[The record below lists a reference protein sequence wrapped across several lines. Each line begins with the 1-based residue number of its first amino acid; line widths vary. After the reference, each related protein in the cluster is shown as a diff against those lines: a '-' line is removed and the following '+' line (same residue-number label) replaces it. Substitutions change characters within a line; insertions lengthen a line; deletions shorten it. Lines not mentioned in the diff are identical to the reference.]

1 MSTKNKNIVKIGGV
15 LVLGFLI
22 GWLIFGGNNA
32 ARLVEDEHA
41 HTEAE
46 ENQIWTCS
54 MHPQIRQNGP
64 GDCPICGMELIPAV
78 NAGTETDNPAT
89 FQMSENAMKLANVST
104 MEVGKSAA
112 ARTLRLN
119 GKVELNETNT
129 VTQSSHIPGRIESLK
144 VNFTGE
150 QVQRGQILA
159 AVYSPELVTAQE
171 ELIQAAKIRESQP
184 ELFEA
189 AKEKLR
195 NWRIGENQINQILT
209 SGKPLERFPITADV
223 SGIVTEKLVNLGDY
237 VERGMP
243 IYQIADLSEVWV
255 LFDLYEGQVGWVK
268 EGNKV
273 EFTVRALP
281 GETFKGEITFV
292 DPLLNS
298 QSRVARARV
307 VVDNSE
313 GKLKP
318 EMFVSGTV
326 QTELGEATS
335 NELVVPRSAVLWT
348 GTRSVVYVKE
358 KLGNNVGFTLRE
370 IVLGPAL
377 ADAYLVKEGL
387 RAGEEIVVN
396 GTFTVDAAAQL
407 AGKPSMM
414 NPEAGAGTGNDQA
427 AMEGGPADVIVKE
440 RPDLSGVSKDFKEQL
455 SAVVDAYLVLKKD
468 LVEGKD
474 GGKSGAGLLK
484 TVEAVDA
491 NLLSTEA
498 GNFWA
503 EYGSVLT
510 EHAKLTKE
518 AKSIEEK
525 RENFIS
531 LSSSLIKLV
540 QAFGSDKLLFV
551 DHCPMAN
558 SDRGAYWLSEVEEI
572 RNPYFGD
579 AMLTCGEVVLEI
591 NKKIKN

>member
-1 MSTKNKNIVKIGGV
+1 MNTKYKNIVKIGGV
-15 LVLGFLI
+15 LILGFLI

-32 ARLVEDEHA
+32 ARLVESEHA

-78 NAGTETDNPAT
+78 NAGAETDNPAT

-104 MEVGKSAA
+104 MQVGKSAA

-150 QVQRGQILA
+150 QVQRGQTLA
-159 AVYSPELVTAQE
+159 TVYSPELVTAQE
-171 ELIQAAKIRESQP
+171 ELLQAARIRESQP

-268 EGNKV
+268 EGSTV

-281 GETFKGEITFV
+281 GETFEGEITFV

-414 NPEAGAGTGNDQA
+414 NPEAGAGTGDQA
-427 AMEGGPADVIVKE
+427 AIEGGPADVIAKE
-440 RPDLSGVSKDFKEQL
+440 VPDLSEVSETFKEQL

-468 LVEGKD
+468 LVEGKEA
-474 GGKSGAGLLK
+474 GKSGAGLLK

-491 NLLSTEA
+491 NSLNGEA

-503 EYGSVLT
+503 EYGSVLA

-525 RENFIS
+525 RENFVFIS
-531 LSSSLIKLV
+531 NSLIKLV
-540 QAFGSDKLLFV
+540 QAFGSDQPLFV

-591 NKKIKN
+591 NK

>member
-1 MSTKNKNIVKIGGV
+1 MNTKYKNIVKIGGV
-15 LVLGFLI
+15 LILGFLI

-32 ARLVEDEHA
+32 ARLVESEHA

-78 NAGTETDNPAT
+78 NAGAETDNPAT

-104 MEVGKSAA
+104 MQVGKSAA

-150 QVQRGQILA
+150 QVRRGQTLA
-159 AVYSPELVTAQE
+159 TVYSPELVTAQE
-171 ELIQAAKIRESQP
+171 ELLQAARIRESQP

-195 NWRIGENQINQILT
+195 NWRIGESQINQILT

-268 EGNKV
+268 EGSKV

-281 GETFKGEITFV
+281 GETFEGEITFV

-326 QTELGEATS
+326 QTDLGEAILT
-335 NELVVPRSAVLWT
+335 ELVVP
-348 GTRSVVYVKE
+348 
-358 KLGNNVGFTLRE
+358 
-370 IVLGPAL
+370 
-377 ADAYLVKEGL
+377 
-387 RAGEEIVVN
+387 
-396 GTFTVDAAAQL
+396 
-407 AGKPSMM
+407 
-414 NPEAGAGTGNDQA
+414 
-427 AMEGGPADVIVKE
+427 
-440 RPDLSGVSKDFKEQL
+440 
-455 SAVVDAYLVLKKD
+455 
-468 LVEGKD
+468 
-474 GGKSGAGLLK
+474 
-484 TVEAVDA
+484 
-491 NLLSTEA
+491 
-498 GNFWA
+498 
-503 EYGSVLT
+503 
-510 EHAKLTKE
+510 
-518 AKSIEEK
+518 
-525 RENFIS
+525 
-531 LSSSLIKLV
+531 
-540 QAFGSDKLLFV
+540 
-551 DHCPMAN
+551 
-558 SDRGAYWLSEVEEI
+558 
-572 RNPYFGD
+572 
-579 AMLTCGEVVLEI
+579 
-591 NKKIKN
+591 

>member
-1 MSTKNKNIVKIGGV
+1 MNTKYKNIVKIGGV
-15 LVLGFLI
+15 LILGFLI

-32 ARLVEDEHA
+32 ARLVESEHA

-78 NAGTETDNPAT
+78 NAGAETDNPAT

-104 MEVGKSAA
+104 MQVGKSAA

-150 QVQRGQILA
+150 QVQRGQTLA
-159 AVYSPELVTAQE
+159 TVYSPELVTAQE
-171 ELIQAAKIRESQP
+171 ELLQAARIRESQP

-268 EGNKV
+268 EGSKV

-281 GETFKGEITFV
+281 GETFEGEITFV

-414 NPEAGAGTGNDQA
+414 NPEAGAGTGDQA
-427 AMEGGPADVIVKE
+427 AIEGGPADVIAKE
-440 RPDLSGVSKDFKEQL
+440 VPDLSEVSETFKEQL
-455 SAVVDAYLVLKKD
+455 SAVVVAYLVLKKD
-468 LVEGKD
+468 LVEGKEA
-474 GGKSGAGLLK
+474 GKSGAGLLK

-491 NLLSTEA
+491 NSLNGEA

-503 EYGSVLT
+503 EYGSVLA

-525 RENFIS
+525 RENFVFIS
-531 LSSSLIKLV
+531 NSLIKLV
-540 QAFGSDKLLFV
+540 QAFGSDQPLFV

-591 NKKIKN
+591 NK

>member
-1 MSTKNKNIVKIGGV
+1 MNTKYKNIVKIGGV
-15 LVLGFLI
+15 LILGFLI

-32 ARLVEDEHA
+32 ARLVESEHA

-78 NAGTETDNPAT
+78 NAGAETDNPAT

-104 MEVGKSAA
+104 MQVGKSAA

-150 QVQRGQILA
+150 QVQRGQTLA
-159 AVYSPELVTAQE
+159 TVYSPELVTAQE
-171 ELIQAAKIRESQP
+171 ELLQAARIRESQP

-268 EGNKV
+268 EGSKV

-281 GETFKGEITFV
+281 GETFEGEITFV

-414 NPEAGAGTGNDQA
+414 NPEAGAGTGDQA
-427 AMEGGPADVIVKE
+427 AIEGGPADVIAKE
-440 RPDLSGVSKDFKEQL
+440 VPDLSEVSETFKEQL

-468 LVEGKD
+468 LVEGKEA
-474 GGKSGAGLLK
+474 GKSGAGLLK

-491 NLLSTEA
+491 NSLNGEA

-503 EYGSVLT
+503 EYGSVLA

-525 RENFIS
+525 RENFVFIS
-531 LSSSLIKLV
+531 NSLIKLV
-540 QAFGSDKLLFV
+540 QAFGSDQPLFV

-591 NKKIKN
+591 NK

>member
-1 MSTKNKNIVKIGGV
+1 
-15 LVLGFLI
+15 
-22 GWLIFGGNNA
+22 
-32 ARLVEDEHA
+32 
-41 HTEAE
+41 
-46 ENQIWTCS
+46 
-54 MHPQIRQNGP
+54 
-64 GDCPICGMELIPAV
+64 
-78 NAGTETDNPAT
+78 
-89 FQMSENAMKLANVST
+89 
-104 MEVGKSAA
+104 
-112 ARTLRLN
+112 
-119 GKVELNETNT
+119 
-129 VTQSSHIPGRIESLK
+129 
-144 VNFTGE
+144 
-150 QVQRGQILA
+150 
-159 AVYSPELVTAQE
+159 
-171 ELIQAAKIRESQP
+171 
-184 ELFEA
+184 
-189 AKEKLR
+189 
-195 NWRIGENQINQILT
+195 
-209 SGKPLERFPITADV
+209 
-223 SGIVTEKLVNLGDY
+223 
-237 VERGMP
+237 
-243 IYQIADLSEVWV
+243 
-255 LFDLYEGQVGWVK
+255 
-268 EGNKV
+268 
-273 EFTVRALP
+273 
-281 GETFKGEITFV
+281 EITFV

-326 QTELGEATS
+326 QTDLGEATS

-377 ADAYLVKEGL
+377 ADSYIVKEGL
-387 RAGEEIVVN
+387 EAGEEIVVN

-427 AMEGGPADVIVKE
+427 AMEGGPADVIAKE
-440 RPDLSGVSKDFKEQL
+440 VPDLSEVSETFKEQL

-474 GGKSGAGLLK
+474 AGKSGAGLLK

-491 NLLSTEA
+491 NSLNGEA

-503 EYGSVLT
+503 EYGTVLT
-510 EHAKLTKE
+510 EHARLTKE

-525 RENFIS
+525 RENFVSI
-531 LSSSLIKLV
+531 SSSLIKLV
-540 QAFGSDKLLFV
+540 QAFGSDQPLFV

-591 NKKIKN
+591 NK

>member
-1 MSTKNKNIVKIGGV
+1 MNTKYKNIVKIGGV
-15 LVLGFLI
+15 LILGFLI

-32 ARLVEDEHA
+32 ARLVESEHA

-78 NAGTETDNPAT
+78 NAGAETDNPAT

-104 MEVGKSAA
+104 MQVGKSAA

-150 QVQRGQILA
+150 QVRRGQTLA
-159 AVYSPELVTAQE
+159 TVYSPELVTAQE
-171 ELIQAAKIRESQP
+171 ELLQAARIRESQP

-268 EGNKV
+268 EGSKV

-281 GETFKGEITFV
+281 GETFEGEITFV

-326 QTELGEATS
+326 QTDLGEATS
-335 NELVVPRSAVLWT
+335 NELVVPKSAVLWT

-358 KLGNNVGFTLRE
+358 DLGNNVGFTLRE

-377 ADAYLVKEGL
+377 ADSYIVKEGL
-387 RAGEEIVVN
+387 EAGEEIVVN

-414 NPEAGAGTGNDQA
+414 NPEAGAGTGDQA
-427 AMEGGPADVIVKE
+427 AIEGGPADVIAKE
-440 RPDLSGVSKDFKEQL
+440 VPDLSEVSETFKEQL

-468 LVEGKD
+468 LVEGKEA
-474 GGKSGAGLLK
+474 GKSGAGLLK

-491 NLLSTEA
+491 NSLNGEA
-498 GNFWA
+498 DNYWT

-531 LSSSLIKLV
+531 ISSSLIKLV
-540 QAFGSDKLLFV
+540 QAFGSEQPLFV

-591 NKKIKN
+591 NK

>member
-1 MSTKNKNIVKIGGV
+1 MKTKYRNYLKIGGV

-32 ARLVEDEHA
+32 ARLVEDGHE
-41 HTEAE
+41 HTEAAE
-46 ENQIWTCS
+46 DQIWTCS

-78 NAGTETDNPAT
+78 NAGGESDNPAT
-89 FQMSENAMKLANVST
+89 FQMSENAMKLANVGT
-104 MEVGKSAA
+104 MRVGKSAA

-150 QVQRGQILA
+150 QVRRGQTLA
-159 AVYSPELVTAQE
+159 TIYSPELVTAQE
-171 ELIQAAKIRESQP
+171 ELLQAARIRENQP
-184 ELFEA
+184 ELFKA

-195 NWRIGENQINQILT
+195 NWRIGENQINQILQ
-209 SGKPLERFPITADV
+209 GGRPLERFPVTADV
-223 SGIVTEKLVNLGDY
+223 SGIVTQKLVNLGDY

-255 LFDLYEGQVGWVK
+255 LFDLYEGQVGWVE
-268 EGNKV
+268 EGSKV

-281 GETFKGEITFV
+281 GETFEGEITFV

-307 VVDNSE
+307 EINNSE

-318 EMFVSGTV
+318 GMFVSGTV
-326 QTELGEATS
+326 QTDLGEASS
-335 NELVVPRSAVLWT
+335 NGLVVPKSAVLWT

-358 KLGNNVGFTLRE
+358 DLGNKVGFTLRE

-377 ADAYLVKEGL
+377 ADAYMVEEGL
-387 RAGEEIVVN
+387 EVGEEIVIN

-414 NPEAGAGTGNDQA
+414 NPAGGAGSTGHDHA
-427 AMEGGPADVIVKE
+427 AMQGGNADIITE
-440 RPDLSGVSKDFKEQL
+440 ETNDMSEGVSVAFQKQL
-455 SAVVDAYLVLKKD
+455 GKVVEAYLVLKND

-474 GGKSGAGLLK
+474 AKKSSADVLK
-484 TVEAVDA
+484 AVEAVNA
-491 NLLSTEA
+491 NSLNGEA
-498 GNFWA
+498 TNLWA
-503 EYGSVLT
+503 EYGSTLT
-510 EHAKLTKE
+510 EQAKMAKE
-518 AKSIEEK
+518 AGSIEDK
-525 RENFIS
+525 RKYFVLIS
-531 LSSSLIKLV
+531 QSLIKLV
-540 QAFGSDKLLFV
+540 QAFGSDQPLYV

-558 SDRGAYWLSEVEEI
+558 SNQGAYWLSEVKEI
-572 RNPYFGD
+572 RNPYYG
-579 AMLTCGEVVLEI
+579 ASMLTCGEVVSEI
-591 NKKIKN
+591 

>member
-1 MSTKNKNIVKIGGV
+1 MNTKNKNIIKTGGV

-32 ARLVEDEHA
+32 ARLVEDGHEHA
-41 HTEAE
+41 EAE
-46 ENQIWTCS
+46 EDQIWTCS

-64 GDCPICGMELIPAV
+64 GDCPICGMDLIPAV
-78 NAGTETDNPAT
+78 NAGGESDNPGT

-104 MEVGKSAA
+104 MRVGKSAA

-119 GKVELNETNT
+119 GKVELNETNS
-129 VTQSSHIPGRIESLK
+129 VTQSSHIPGRIESLN

-150 QVQRGQILA
+150 QVLRGQTLA
-159 AVYSPELVTAQE
+159 TIYSPELVTAQE
-171 ELIQAAKIRESQP
+171 ELLQAARIRENQP

-195 NWRIGENQINQILT
+195 NWRIGENQITQILN
-209 SGKPLERFPITADV
+209 SGRPLERFPVTADV

-255 LFDLYEGQVGWVK
+255 LFDLYEGQIGWVE
-268 EGNKV
+268 EGSKV

-281 GETFKGEITFV
+281 GETFEGEITFV

-307 VVDNSE
+307 EVDNSE

-326 QTELGEATS
+326 QTALGEANS
-335 NELVVPRSAVLWT
+335 NELVVPKSAVLWT

-358 KLGNNVGFTLRE
+358 NLGNNVGFTLRE

-377 ADAYLVKEGL
+377 ADAYIIEEGL
-387 RAGEEIVVN
+387 EAGEEIVVN

-414 NPEAGAGTGNDQA
+414 TPQEGAGSVGPDHA
-427 AMEGGPADVIVKE
+427 AMQGGTADIMEEEMAV
-440 RPDLSGVSKDFKEQL
+440 LSEEVPGAFKEQL
-455 SAVVDAYLVLKKD
+455 GDLVDAYLDLKKD
-468 LVEGKD
+468 LVEGENAK
-474 GGKSGAGLLK
+474 KSSADLLK
-484 TVEAVDA
+484 SVEEIDA
-491 NLLSTEA
+491 NSMDGEA
-498 GNFWA
+498 SNLWA
-503 EYGSVLT
+503 EYGTVLT
-510 EHAKLTKE
+510 EHAKMAKE
-518 AKSIEEK
+518 AGSIEDK
-525 RENFIS
+525 REHFVFIS
-531 LSSSLIKLV
+531 QSLIKLV
-540 QAFGSDKLLFV
+540 QAFGSDQSLYV
-551 DHCPMAN
+551 DYCPMAN
-558 SDRGAYWLSEVEEI
+558 SDRGAYWLSEVKEI
-572 RNPYFGD
+572 RNPYYGE
-579 AMLTCGEVVLEI
+579 AMLTCGEVVSEI
-591 NKKIKN
+591 K